1 MADTPTPEE
10 IAANYIAMGHS
21 VNVINGSKEF
31 TMSDSEW
38 NELVERNKRH
48 LRMMVAKDYW
58 TDEDMTAINAA
69 IED

>member
-1 MADTPTPEE
+1 MADTPTSEE

-48 LRMMVAKDYW
+48 LASS
-58 TDEDMTAINAA
+58 NNGP
-69 IED
+69 